1 MIDPSEPFKHII
13 PIVASDRC
21 GRYLSRL
28 CSPSAFEEALGLL
41 EASSR
46 PVLVTGFFVPSAEA
60 PETDGPPGT
69 AVLAR
74 ALERSGRNAVVT
86 TDCWNAET
94 VYACCRALAI
104 KAPLVA
110 EDPKEILGLGS
121 DLIIFVERL
130 GRACD
135 GRYYN
140 MRGEDISY
148 CTAPL
153 DGAAHLALEKGIPVL
168 AVGDGG
174 NEAGMACL
182 MPEMGD
188 LLSGFGKCLSTVP
201 STVAVPVDVSN
212 WGAYALACIMSCR
225 EGRWLGHTPEEERAM
240 LEAMAAAGAVD
251 GVTGKN
257 ELSVDGLGIEEH
269 LKVVARL
276 KEIFDNFAMGND
288 NNRNAERN
296 ELL

>member
-1 MIDPSEPFKHII
+1 MTDPSDPCRQVL

-21 GRYLSRL
+21 GRSLSKL
-28 CSPSAFEEALGLL
+28 CSPSVFYEALTLM
-41 EASSR
+41 EASFC
-46 PVLVTGFFVPSAEA
+46 PVIVTGFFVPSAGA
-60 PETDGPPGT
+60 PETDGPPGA

-74 ALERSGRNAVVT
+74 ALERSGRKAVLA
-86 TDCWNAET
+86 TDSWNASA
-94 VYACCRALAI
+94 VNACCQALAI

-110 EDPKEILGLGS
+110 EDPGEILRLGP
-121 DLIIFVERL
+121 DLVIFVERL

-140 MRGEDISY
+140 MRGEDISN
-148 CTAPL
+148 CTAAL
-153 DGAAHLALEKGIPVL
+153 DGAAGLAMGKGIPVL

-182 MPEMGD
+182 MPGMSEV
-188 LLSGFGKCLSTVP
+188 LPEFRSCLSTVP

-251 GVTGKN
+251 GVTGRN
-257 ELSVDGLGIEEH
+257 ELSVDGMGIEEH
-269 LKVVARL
+269 LKVVTRL
-276 KEIFDNFAMGND
+276 KEIFDDFAMGKD